1 MHNVFTHS
9 FKQSFKQIYN
19 ITSSSVKLSNK
30 ITCNYITCNYINCQ
44 YNDYTKLIEEDV
56 INCDKEKCIYVCE
69 NCGLFLSKE

>member
-30 ITCNYITCNYINCQ
+30 IMCNYINCQ
-44 YNDYTKLIEEDV
+44 YNDYNKLIEEDV
-56 INCDKEKCIYVCE
+56 INCDKEKCISICE
-69 NCGLFLSKE
+69 NCGLYLSKE